1 MLPPVSFSSSCAW
14 RKSLHSRGQWPT
26 NPHIHIEHVD
36 KAEGAD
42 RLSAILRAIAEAQDK
57 ERISIGDLLEALKR
71 RALGALMFIFAI
83 ITALPM
89 PPGVS
94 AVVGA
99 PLVFLT
105 AQLMLGMN
113 AWLPKIITD
122 RSLSRVDFTRVVNA
136 AAPWLARAES
146 IMKPRFEFLA
156 KRPAIYVVG
165 FVAFFMALLGA
176 AAHPGRQHGALDRDL
191 HHRAGPARARR
202 HLDHHRRGRRDRLD
216 GRRRGDLLGADHL
229 DDQPRLQLL
238 RLGAPPP
245 PMPTV

>member
-1 MLPPVSFSSSCAW
+1 MADD
-14 RKSLHSRGQWPT
+14 
-26 NPHIHIEHVD
+26 PHIHIEHVD

-42 RLSAILRAIAEAQDK
+42 RLSAILAAIADAQDK

-122 RSLSRVDFTRVVNA
+122 RSLSRVDFQRVVKA
-136 AAPWLARAES
+136 ASPWLARAES
-146 IMKPRFEFLA
+146 VMKPRFEFLA

-165 FVAFFMALLGA
+165 FVAFFMALLVLLPIPGA
-176 AAHPGRQHGALDRDL
+176 NMAPSIAICIIALGLLERDGIWITIGAIVGIVSTVVV
-191 HHRAGPARARR
+191 AG
-202 HLDHHRRGRRDRLD
+202 LYWVLITWTVSFIISF
-216 GRRRGDLLGADHL
+216 LGW
-229 DDQPRLQLL
+229 
-238 RLGAPPP
+238 GAPPP
-245 PMPTV
+245 PMPVV

>member
-1 MLPPVSFSSSCAW
+1 MADD
-14 RKSLHSRGQWPT
+14 
-26 NPHIHIEHVD
+26 PHIHIEHVD

-42 RLSAILRAIAEAQDK
+42 RLSAILKAIAEAQDK

-122 RSLSRVDFTRVVNA
+122 RSLSRVDFTRVMNA
-136 AAPWLARAES
+136 AAPWLARAEG

-165 FVAFFMALLGA
+165 FVAFFMALLVLLPIPGA
-176 AAHPGRQHGALDRDL
+176 NMAPSIAICIIALGLLERDGIWITIGVVVGIVSTVVVAAIYWVLITWTISL
-191 HHRAGPARARR
+191 VFSF
-202 HLDHHRRGRRDRLD
+202 
-216 GRRRGDLLGADHL
+216 LGW
-229 DDQPRLQLL
+229 
-238 RLGAPPP
+238 GAPPP
-245 PMPTV
+245 PMPAV

>member
-1 MLPPVSFSSSCAW
+1 MADD
-14 RKSLHSRGQWPT
+14 
-26 NPHIHIEHVD
+26 PHIHIEHVD

-42 RLSAILRAIAEAQDK
+42 RLSAILRAVAEAQDK
-57 ERISIGDLLEALKR
+57 ERISIGDLLEALER

-113 AWLPKIITD
+113 AWLPRIISD

-146 IMKPRFEFLA
+146 VMKPRFEFLA
-156 KRPAIYVVG
+156 KRPAIYAVG
-165 FVAFFMALLGA
+165 FVAFCMALLVLLPIPGA
-176 AAHPGRQHGALDRDL
+176 NMAPSIAICIIALGLLERDGVWITIGALVGIISTVVVAAIYWVL
-191 HHRAGPARARR
+191 ITWTISLVFSFFGW
-202 HLDHHRRGRRDRLD
+202 
-216 GRRRGDLLGADHL
+216 
-229 DDQPRLQLL
+229 
-238 RLGAPPP
+238 GAPPP
-245 PMPTV
+245 PMPTA